1 RMLRWSIVRAAGR
14 GRDARWLPAYR
25 RFVANMNSRAN
36 RSYKPVFYPGA
47 MTLFITAD
55 TKFSREDLRLLMRH
69 HVQET
74 HVIAI
79 SGNRSGLFGRP
90 AVDELAR
97 QLQSALD
104 RAEGKGLP

>member
-1 RMLRWSIVRAAGR
+1 
-14 GRDARWLPAYR
+14 
-25 RFVANMNSRAN
+25 MNSRAN
-36 RSYKPVFYPGA
+36 RSYKPAFYPGA

-74 HVIAI
+74 HVITI

-97 QLQSALD
+97 QLQVCLEL
-104 RAEGKGLP
+104 AERTPNGQTWLRNSRSSETKPRPD